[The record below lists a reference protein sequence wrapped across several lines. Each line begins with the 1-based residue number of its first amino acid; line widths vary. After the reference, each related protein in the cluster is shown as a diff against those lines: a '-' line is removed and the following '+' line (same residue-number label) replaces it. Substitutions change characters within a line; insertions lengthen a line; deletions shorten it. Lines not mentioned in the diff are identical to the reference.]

1 MALNTFANL
10 KQAIERWSKRTDLSD
25 VIDDIVSLAENR
37 IDNRLRVSVNN
48 KRATATAPTSDR
60 FLALPD
66 YFIEMRRFTLIK
78 DTYYNE
84 LIFNTP
90 ESMILFNQSG
100 VPKYYTITS
109 EIEFDRVPADG
120 YTLEMSYWKKL
131 TPLSDSN
138 TTNDVLTNFPH
149 IYLQAC
155 KVEAHYWAR
164 DEDTGLAEEQRLNF
178 LIDEAN
184 AEDLR
189 GRYGAAPRMQANRA
203 TP

>member
-1 MALNTFANL
+1 MAVNTFADL
-10 KQAIERWSKRTDLSD
+10 KQKIENWTKRKDLSD
-25 VIDDIVSLAENR
+25 DIDDIITYAENR

-48 KRATATAPTSDR
+48 KRATASASTSDR

-66 YFIEMRRFTLIK
+66 YFLEMRRFNLIK
-78 DTYYNE
+78 DTNYHE
-84 LIFNTP
+84 LIYTTP
-90 ESMILFNQSG
+90 ESMIIYGQAG
-100 VPKYYTITS
+100 IPKYYSITS
-109 EIEFDRVPADG
+109 EIEFDRTPADT
-120 YTLEMSYWKKL
+120 YSLEMSYWKKL

-155 KVEAHYWAR
+155 KVEVHYWAR
-164 DEDTGLAEEQRLNF
+164 DEDTAAAEEARLNF

-189 GRYGAAPRMQANRA
+189 GRYGPAPRMHNDRA

>member
-1 MALNTFANL
+1 MAVNTFAAL
-10 KQAIERWSKRTDLSD
+10 KQKIENWTKRTDLSD
-25 VIDDIVSLAENR
+25 DIDDIITYAENK

-66 YFIEMRRFTLIK
+66 YFLEMRRFHLIK
-78 DTYYNE
+78 DTNYNE
-84 LIFNTP
+84 LIYVTP
-90 ESMILFNQSG
+90 ESMIINGQSG
-100 VPKYYTITS
+100 IPKYYTITS
-109 EIEFDRVPADG
+109 EIEFDRTPADT

-155 KVEAHYWAR
+155 KVEVLYWSR
-164 DEDTGLAEEQRLNF
+164 DEDAAGAEEQRLNY

-189 GRYGAAPRMQANRA
+189 GRYGPAPRMQQDGA